1 MAAGESSTQPSGLHL
16 PSGEER
22 QAEGGAQSQ
31 ETHAAQE
38 GKGSLSLKERR
49 SPLSL
54 LVDLQVILKERE
66 ERKQKRLMEER
77 GLLPEDEQESKKE
90 ENAGE

>member
-38 GKGSLSLKERR
+38 GKGSLSLNREEVSSESSGGSSGHLERKRRAETEATDGGARFAAGRRAGVEEGGERR
-49 SPLSL
+49 
-54 LVDLQVILKERE
+54 
-66 ERKQKRLMEER
+66 
-77 GLLPEDEQESKKE
+77 
-90 ENAGE
+90 